1 MHNTRHVSSDSEF
14 RLVQG
19 FCAMEKQVSSSPAG
33 TALRKYVADEMT
45 RLGGLLAE
53 YDAAEEALAQRAEE
67 RQRQHQWV
75 PLVAK
80 GSLKLDVGGEIFFT
94 TLSSLRSKPGL
105 LRAVC
110 DGVGSVSL
118 DRENCLFI
126 DRSPLAFRY
135 VLNHLGDEPLS
146 AAMTAREKETLLL
159 DAEFYELSELSK
171 QLGGKGQ
178 ALDIVSR
185 APFAQES
192 DLVPVVAAAWKDL
205 RQREEE
211 AEQEVAGEKRLRE
224 KIAATVGGEKVKLQL
239 RQERCRF
246 STRVTTLTSGG
257 GKLQAKFAREWQADV
272 EENGAVFLN
281 ANGTT
286 FELVLNM
293 LRGYPFSA
301 NLTAAERESFAHD
314 LEHFALETPKE
325 MPKEM
330 PQAPVAKDGWELT
343 STPNAVLSQDN
354 LFFRKSSPNKWDCAT
369 IGSVGWTAGVHEW
382 TVTIVSVS
390 SVVMIGVASSNI
402 DRIGTNQA
410 TCGFYLYVSGA
421 LYAQDG
427 TKGKAFCATFNHQPN
442 ATVVVRLDCDN
453 HTLSFGVNGQP
464 SQVAFSNLPAVEL
477 FPALECYTSGAV
489 VRVKP

>member
-1 MHNTRHVSSDSEF
+1 
-14 RLVQG
+14 
-19 FCAMEKQVSSSPAG
+19 MEQNAASTPAG
-33 TALRKYVADEMT
+33 AALREYVAHET
-45 RLGGLLAE
+45 ARLQSLLAE
-53 YDAAEEALAQRAEE
+53 YDAAETALARRAEE

-80 GSLKLDVGGEIFFT
+80 GSIKLDVGGEIFFT

-110 DGVGSVSL
+110 DGVGSVTL
-118 DRENCLFI
+118 DQEKCLFI
-126 DRSPLAFRY
+126 DRSPLAFRF

-146 AAMTAREKETLLL
+146 TTVTAREKETLLL

-171 QLGGKGQ
+171 FLGGKGQ
-178 ALDIVSR
+178 ALDKVAK

-192 DLVPVVAAAWKDL
+192 HTVPVVAAAWKDL

-211 AEQEVAGEKRLRE
+211 AEQEVAGEKRLRA
-224 KIAATVGGEKVKLQL
+224 KIESAVGGEKVKLQL

-246 STRVTTLTSGG
+246 STRVTTLTSRP
-257 GKLQAKFAREWQADV
+257 GKLQAKFARDWQADV
-272 EENGAVFLN
+272 EESGAVFLN

-293 LRGYPFSA
+293 LRGYPMPA
-301 NLTAAERESFAHD
+301 NLTPEERESFAHD
-314 LEHFALETPKE
+314 LEYFALETPKE

-330 PQAPVAKDGWELT
+330 PEVMPKALPNLPVANNGWELT
-343 STPNAVLSQDN
+343 ATPNAVLSQDN

-369 IGSVGWTAGVHEW
+369 IGSVGWSAGVHEW

-390 SVVMIGVASSNI
+390 SVVMIGVAPSNI
-402 DRIGTNQA
+402 DRTGTNQSN
-410 TCGFYLYVSGA
+410 CGFYLYVSGA

-427 TKGKAFCATFNHQPN
+427 AKGKAFCATFNHQPS
-442 ATVVVRLDCDN
+442 ATVVVRLDCDQ

-464 SQVAFSNLPAVEL
+464 PQLAYSNLPAVEL